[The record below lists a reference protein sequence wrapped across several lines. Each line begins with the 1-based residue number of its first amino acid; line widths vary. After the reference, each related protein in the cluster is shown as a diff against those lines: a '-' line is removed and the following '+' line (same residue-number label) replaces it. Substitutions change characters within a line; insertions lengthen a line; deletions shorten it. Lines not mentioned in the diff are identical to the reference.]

1 MRNLTDVSNG
11 TGYVTFT
18 NAIEGNYTINVKKQG
33 YSPANQTFTY
43 NVTGTARTLFLVKS
57 GDSQPQGDLTIV
69 WLVLVAVIIV
79 VVVVLLAYMQR
90 RKTTAKFK
98 VPKKW
103 TPPPPPKSKT

>member
-1 MRNLTDVSNG
+1 M
-11 TGYVTFT
+11 
-18 NAIEGNYTINVKKQG
+18 EGNYTVNVNKQG
-33 YSPANQTFTY
+33 YSSVNQTFTY
-43 NVTGTARTLFLVKS
+43 NVTGTVRNLFLVKS
-57 GDSQPQGDLTIV
+57 GDSQPQSDLTIV